1 MSASLIDRTTRILE
15 SEQEFWLVDSVSDGR
30 IFQYVRVKSLDVRIP
45 LAEIVNLEEIKN
57 NLKAKGRFEGKIH
70 LKKNYVAWMLKT
82 AKDSGHGKDFEGRRT
97 SSNNALLILDNLN
110 RVPEKKENNKVPPTH
125 LPI

>member
-1 MSASLIDRTTRILE
+1 MSASLIDKTTRMLE
-15 SEQEFWLVDSVSDGR
+15 SEHEFWIVDSVNDGR
-30 IFQYVRVKSLDVRIP
+30 IFQYVCVKELDVRIP
-45 LAEIVNLEEIKN
+45 LAEIVNLEEIKDR
-57 NLKAKGRFEGKIH
+57 LKEKGRFEGKIY

-110 RVPEKKENNKVPPTH
+110 CVPEKKENNKVPTTQ